1 MSCKTAG
8 SFLHSIPDPQRI
20 CKSSASSYKSNISAQ
35 TKEQSTPHRNAECH
49 PLCVITK
56 ATRLHQLPSR
66 RFPPTTFAHSPQ
78 TSLPPGCSLGKRFT
92 RGLARGALRSRRC
105 GRTDVVSRT
114 RIVIGSHAALPELRR
129 RRAKAEGSVA
139 AGLLVVT
146 VRPAAP
152 GAGTAD
158 MPRYA
163 QLVMGPAGSGK
174 VSTWREKSEFVGG
187 RGVRVLGRWGRGV
200 WSASAVCACVLFCC
214 FETGMM
220 IVTNVYFILMLKILY
235 RTPHIFPQQPWESYY
250 SNFTD
255 KENETQKS

>member
-1 MSCKTAG
+1 MRYHQG
-8 SFLHSIPDPQRI
+8 NQ
-20 CKSSASSYKSNISAQ
+20 ASPASQPPISAHYFCALA
-35 TKEQSTPHRNAECH
+35 PNL
-49 PLCVITK
+49 P
-56 ATRLHQLPSR
+56 PSR
-66 RFPPTTFAHSPQ
+66 VFSREAFHTGFGP
-78 TSLPPGCSLGKRFT
+78 
-92 RGLARGALRSRRC
+92 RGLRSRRC
-105 GRTDVVSRT
+105 GRTDEVSRT

-187 RGVRVLGRWGRGV
+187 RGFGSLGGGGVGCGALLQSVLV
-200 WSASAVCACVLFCC
+200 SFFVVLKR
-214 FETGMM
+214 E
-220 IVTNVYFILMLKILY
+220 
-235 RTPHIFPQQPWESYY
+235 
-250 SNFTD
+250 
-255 KENETQKS
+255 

>member
-139 AGLLVVT
+139 AGGTGGRDSRHASVCAAGHGPRRQREGEHLAGE
-146 VRPAAP
+146 VRVR
-152 GAGTAD
+152 GRQG
-158 MPRYA
+158 
-163 QLVMGPAGSGK
+163 GSGP
-174 VSTWREKSEFVGG
+174 WAVGAW
-187 RGVRVLGRWGRGV
+187 GVERFCSL
-200 WSASAVCACVLFCC
+200 CLCPFLLF
-214 FETGMM
+214 
-220 IVTNVYFILMLKILY
+220 
-235 RTPHIFPQQPWESYY
+235 
-250 SNFTD
+250 
-255 KENETQKS
+255 